1 MFCAFLK
8 FVEIFGGFDYHR
20 PMRKDHI
27 LSAQYFIYFGTMGVF
42 LPYFNLYCYHLGF
55 TGTQIG
61 SLSAVRSLVM
71 IVLPMVWA
79 AMADRFS
86 IRRAI
91 YIACS
96 FLSAAA
102 WSLFLVLRT
111 YRPMLLATIVYA
123 VFYAP
128 LIAFLEAFA
137 MDVLGG
143 RKKQYGRMRAW
154 GSVAFIT
161 VVLVLGRV
169 LEDRSL
175 DLVVWLILAGSL
187 LQALVACGL
196 PPMASPRR
204 GNFRQAARLLLS
216 SRAVVFLGCGFLM
229 LVSHG
234 AYYAFF
240 SIHLAALGFGKS
252 FIGLCWAVAST
263 AEIWAMFN
271 SKRIFQ
277 RFSFQKVLVFSF
289 AVAALRW
296 TGLLWAR
303 SFWLLLALQGLH
315 AITYGTFHMASI
327 LYMDTLAPPA
337 AKTLGQAVNNAM
349 TYGCGLM
356 VGFFASGL
364 LYEKFGAGTMFAFS
378 IAVALAGGLLF
389 SLFLLGTKKESSA

>member
-1 MFCAFLK
+1 M
-8 FVEIFGGFDYHR
+8 D

-27 LSAQYFIYFGTMGVF
+27 LSAQYFIYFGVMGVF

-55 TGTQIG
+55 SGTQIG

-79 AMADRFS
+79 ALADRYS

-91 YIACS
+91 FIACS

-102 WSLFLVLRT
+102 WSLFLVFRA
-111 YRPMLLATIVYA
+111 YRPMLLVTVVYS

-137 MDVLGG
+137 MEVLGG

-169 LEDRSL
+169 LEGRSL
-175 DLVVWLILAGSL
+175 GLVVWLILAGSVI
-187 LQALVACGL
+187 QALVACAL
-196 PPMASPRR
+196 PPMASRPR
-204 GNFRQAARLLLS
+204 GDFRRAARLLLS
-216 SRAVVFLGCGFLM
+216 SRVIVFLICGFLM

-271 SKRIFQ
+271 SGRIFR
-277 RFSFQKVLVFSF
+277 RFSLRKVLAFSF

-296 TGLLWAR
+296 AGLMWAR
-303 SFWLLLALQGLH
+303 SFWFLLALQVLH
-315 AITYGTFHMASI
+315 AFTYGTFHMASI
-327 LYMDTLAPPA
+327 LYMDRLAPPA

-356 VGFFASGL
+356 AGFFASGF
-364 LYEKFGAGTMFAFS
+364 LYERFGAGTMFAFS
-378 IAVALAGGLLF
+378 VGAALAGGLLF
-389 SLFLLGTKKESSA
+389 SLFLLGAREKKSA